1 MALGQIAVK
10 LMDLEHGC
18 RSEYGPLELRIQAT
32 AAENGFI
39 VYIEDPR
46 LTHPAVHEQQA
57 LSTLESAK
65 TYALSQ
71 ADDYLEGLGET
82 HEHSVEWRCS

>member
-1 MALGQIAVK
+1 
-10 LMDLEHGC
+10 MDLQNGC

-32 AAENGFI
+32 SALNGFI

-46 LTHPAVHEQQA
+46 LTHPAVHEHPA

-65 TYALSQ
+65 VSAVLQ
-71 ADDYLEGLGET
+71 AEDYLKGLGET
-82 HEHSVEWRCS
+82 HEHSAEWRCS